1 MKLKATNL
9 LKKKKMYENQIL
21 NMENTQNSVESAYI
35 QTQMIRDTNDMV
47 FIISLI
53 STIGQSFEGY
63 CRYTKSNDE

>member
-53 STIGQSFEGY
+53 STIG
-63 CRYTKSNDE
+63 

>member
-1 MKLKATNL
+1 
-9 LKKKKMYENQIL
+9 MYENQIL

-53 STIGQSFEGY
+53 STIG
-63 CRYTKSNDE
+63 